1 MPDSSPHSELRDW
14 IEKNDPTSIGMYLV
28 EFDRLVEKAN
38 LIDLRR
44 QIDEKLLN
52 QVGELSFPEC
62 VVVDENGAY
71 WREFGDHY
79 SMCPV
84 SDDNEPV
91 HPVAVYVPEWRLD
104 AEKDERRSLEE
115 QYETLH
121 SAVFAFA
128 SEISE
133 ATFDDPRIEWVEVQV
148 DREAL
153 AAFRALAGHN
163 PARVS
168 EAQVDSPSAQGVDRG
183 DEPGEA
189 QARKATVASDPPAS
203 ETPAQSPASRPSDD

>member
-1 MPDSSPHSELRDW
+1 MTSKPHSELRAW

-115 QYETLH
+115 Q
-121 SAVFAFA
+121 AQ
-128 SEISE
+128 
-133 ATFDDPRIEWVEVQV
+133 TF
-148 DREAL
+148 REAL
-153 AAFRALAGHN
+153 EEIAG
-163 PARVS
+163 
-168 EAQVDSPSAQGVDRG
+168 ED
-183 DEPGEA
+183 DEPDA
-189 QARKATVASDPPAS
+189 
-203 ETPAQSPASRPSDD
+203 TPAWYRDRAREALGG

>member
-1 MPDSSPHSELRDW
+1 MSDDSRPHSELRAW

-38 LIDLRR
+38 LLIDLRR

-115 QYETLH
+115 QYEGEKARVKWLQ
-121 SAVFAFA
+121 SV
-128 SEISE
+128 
-133 ATFDDPRIEWVEVQV
+133 V
-148 DREAL
+148 DEGETTERKLKEQKEAL
-153 AAFRALAGHN
+153 ERAYRQACMNLATIQPDLTREGDWTLGEFADLYYDALLDGWGGILGYDPGRKPGASN
-163 PARVS
+163 PAK
-168 EAQVDSPSAQGVDRG
+168 
-183 DEPGEA
+183 EPN
-189 QARKATVASDPPAS
+189 
-203 ETPAQSPASRPSDD
+203 